1 MEVGNTAHDRH
12 NDSRYSLI
20 CSFTIYQTGGLM
32 KTISRLRLC
41 SARLLLVFFAVF
53 ASSHATERILL
64 NAITRFPYQDTTRSN
79 SEAFPLALSGQTV
92 MFVWADSTAIRYS
105 KSTDEGVTWNAPV
118 NILTPVLSAN
128 MLTGIR
134 TIAGR
139 LIIAF
144 YDSATVRYTSSD
156 DDGLNWSPTIWP
168 CCDRFKGSPTVP
180 NI

>member
-1 MEVGNTAHDRH
+1 
-12 NDSRYSLI
+12 
-20 CSFTIYQTGGLM
+20 M